1 MTNLA
6 ERKAF
11 AIAAINALP
20 NTNDMTMR
28 HIEAI
33 RAIAGLMP
41 CDDADGA
48 IESIADDLAHGVRV
62 AVEYADPDAA
72 EWRRADYC
80 HEMQLCDVRHTAT
93 GVVA

>member
-1 MTNLA
+1 MANATNLA

-48 IESIADDLAHGVRV
+48 IEGIADDLAHGVRV
-62 AVEYADPDAA
+62 AVEYADPDAGFY
-72 EWRRADYC
+72 R
-80 HEMQLCDVRHTAT
+80 LCDIHHDNNR
-93 GVVA
+93 GVWA

>member
-1 MTNLA
+1 MSNLTNLT

-20 NTNDMTMR
+20 NANDMTMR

-48 IESIADDLAHGVRV
+48 IEGIADDLAHGVRV
-62 AVEYADPDAA
+62 AVECADPDAGF
-72 EWRRADYC
+72 WKLADV
-80 HEMQLCDVRHTAT
+80 HVDTARGT
-93 GVVA
+93 VWA

>member
-62 AVEYADPDAA
+62 AVEYADPDAVFY
-72 EWRRADYC
+72 R
-80 HEMQLCDVRHTAT
+80 LCDIHHDNNR
-93 GVVA
+93 GVWA